1 MSTSTVI
8 DESAHAASGGGGSD
22 PSISVGAIQDGV
34 VPGMRFLGV
43 TEAPSTWAR
52 RRLRVVDVL
61 AGGGESKIGQI
72 ITVGGWARN
81 SRVQGGGDILFV
93 SVTDGSCTKDLQV
106 VCFSEKGAGPTTEG
120 FSDATNAGRVGW
132 SMRVTGTIMKS
143 PANGQLIELHAKKII
158 VFGPIQGKMEDYPL
172 SAKRLTP
179 EKLREHLHLRPRSN
193 LFGAVTRVRN
203 ACAFATHKF
212 FAERG
217 FLYIH
222 TPIITTSDCEGAG
235 EMFGVTTMLPESG
248 KHDDVPRTEEGDIDY
263 SKDFF
268 KAQASLTVS
277 GQLQVESFAVSM
289 SDVYT
294 FGPTFRAEKSHT
306 NRHLSEFWMIEPE
319 IAFANLSDDM
329 ALAEDYLKYC
339 TQFVLDN
346 CGADLAFFDERVEK
360 DLIERLKLVVSTPF
374 HRMTYTDAIELLTK
388 PETLEKAEFDV
399 VPHWGI
405 DLGSEHERYLTDV
418 VFKKPVI
425 VTDYPKGIKA
435 FYMRMNDDNKT
446 VAAMDILVP
455 RIGEV
460 IGGSAREERMDVL
473 KARMEEMGIPQ
484 EELQWYL
491 DLRRFGSVPHAGF
504 GLGFERLVMYLTGVQ
519 NIRDVIPYPR
529 APGKLS
535 A

>member
-1 MSTSTVI
+1 MQSTGKEDVHGAT
-8 DESAHAASGGGGSD
+8 ASFDGGGGDDSAA
-22 PSISVGAIQDGV
+22 AIQDGV
-34 VPGMRFLGV
+34 IPGMRFQGV
-43 TEAPSTWAR
+43 TDAPSTWDR
-52 RRLRVVDVL
+52 KRMRVVDVL
-61 AGGGESKIGQI
+61 AGAESLIGQSV
-72 ITVGGWARN
+72 TVGGWARHTRTQ
-81 SRVQGGGDILFV
+81 SAGDMLFI
-93 SVTDGSCTKDLQV
+93 SVTDGSCFKDLQV
-106 VCFSEKGAGPTTEG
+106 VCFSEKGEGTTTEG
-120 FSDATNAGRVGW
+120 FDEASKAGRVGW
-132 SMRVTGTIMKS
+132 SMRVTGNVVKS
-143 PANGQLIELHAKKII
+143 PAKGQLIEMQATTIS
-158 VFGPIQGKMEDYPL
+158 VFGPIVGKMEDYPL
-172 SAKRLTP
+172 SAKRLP
-179 EKLREHLHLRPRSN
+179 LEELREHLHLRPRSN

-235 EMFGVTTMLPESG
+235 EMFGVTTMLPEDG
-248 KHDDVPRTEEGDIDY
+248 KGDLPRDAEGNIDY

-294 FGPTFRAEKSHT
+294 FGPTFRAENSHT

-319 IAFANLSDDM
+319 IAFADLADDM

-346 CGADLAFFDERVEK
+346 CGADVVFFDERVEK
-360 DLIERLKLVVSTPF
+360 GLMERLKLVVSTPF
-374 HRMTYTDAIELLTK
+374 HRMTYTEAIVLLTQ
-388 PETLEKAEFDV
+388 PDTLEKAGFEV
-399 VPHWGI
+399 VPYWGM

-425 VTDYPKGIKA
+425 VTDYPKDIKA
-435 FYMRMNDDNKT
+435 FYMRMNDDGRT

-460 IGGSAREERMDVL
+460 IGGSQREERLDVL
-473 KARMEEMGIPQ
+473 MARMEEMSIPQ
-484 EELQWYL
+484 DDLRWYT